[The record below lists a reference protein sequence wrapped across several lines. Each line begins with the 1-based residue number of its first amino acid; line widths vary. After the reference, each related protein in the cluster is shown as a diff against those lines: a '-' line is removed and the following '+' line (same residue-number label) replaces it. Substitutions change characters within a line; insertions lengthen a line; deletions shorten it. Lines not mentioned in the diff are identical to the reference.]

1 MAVYG
6 VRYAPWSGYKFRTE
20 YSCARTWASRRRNP
34 RSLGLGGCQQEYN
47 QAFGQYWKSKA
58 GQEVNFKQSHGG
70 SGKQARAVATGLQAD
85 VVALANDIDEIVNTG
100 QIDKNWQKE
109 FPNNSAPY
117 TSTIVF
123 LVRKGNPKQIKD
135 WNDLTKQGVEI
146 ITPNPKTG
154 GRRVGSIYRL
164 GVMY

>member
-1 MAVYG
+1 MSYDPT
-6 VRYAPWSGYKFRTE
+6 REFY
-20 YSCARTWASRRRNP
+20 
-34 RSLGLGGCQQEYN
+34 QEYY
-47 QAFGQYWKSKA
+47 QAFGQYQYWKSKA

-109 FPNNSAPY
+109 FLNNSAPY

-123 LVRKGNPKQIKD
+123 LVRKGNPNK
-135 WNDLTKQGVEI
+135 L
-146 ITPNPKTG
+146 KTG
-154 GRRVGSIYRL
+154 MI
-164 GVMY
+164 

>member
-1 MAVYG
+1 MIVLIFCCLYSEQIQFEYKAMKKILATSILVLFG
-6 VRYAPWSGYKFRTE
+6 GFAASAYAAKDFLNVSYDPTREFY
-20 YSCARTWASRRRNP
+20 
-34 RSLGLGGCQQEYN
+34 QEYN
-47 QAFGQYWKSKA
+47 QAFGQYQYWKSKA

-109 FPNNSAPY
+109 FLNNSAPY

-123 LVRKGNPKQIKD
+123 LVRKGNPNK
-135 WNDLTKQGVEI
+135 L
-146 ITPNPKTG
+146 KTG
-154 GRRVGSIYRL
+154 MI
-164 GVMY
+164 

>member
-6 VRYAPWSGYKFRTE
+6 VRYAPWSLYKFRTE

-70 SGKQARAVATGLQAD
+70 SGKQARAVATDLQAD

-109 FPNNSAPY
+109 FLNNSAPY

-123 LVRKGNPKQIKD
+123 LVRKGNPNK
-135 WNDLTKQGVEI
+135 L
-146 ITPNPKTG
+146 KTG
-154 GRRVGSIYRL
+154 MI
-164 GVMY
+164 

>member
-1 MAVYG
+1 MDMWWVWNHSWPRRKRRAEHS
-6 VRYAPWSGYKFRTE
+6 R
-20 YSCARTWASRRRNP
+20 ARTWASRRRNP

-47 QAFGQYWKSKA
+47 QAFGQYQYWKSKA

-70 SGKQARAVATGLQAD
+70 SGKQARAVATDLQAD

-109 FPNNSAPY
+109 FLNNSAPY

-123 LVRKGNPKQIKD
+123 LVRKGNPNK
-135 WNDLTKQGVEI
+135 L
-146 ITPNPKTG
+146 KTG
-154 GRRVGSIYRL
+154 MI
-164 GVMY
+164 

>member
-1 MAVYG
+1 MAVHG
-6 VRYAPWSGYKFRTE
+6 VRYAPWSGCKFRTE

-47 QAFGQYWKSKA
+47 QAFGQYQYWKSKA

-109 FPNNSAPY
+109 FLNNSAPY

-123 LVRKGNPKQIKD
+123 LVRKGNPNK
-135 WNDLTKQGVEI
+135 L
-146 ITPNPKTG
+146 KTG
-154 GRRVGSIYRL
+154 MI
-164 GVMY
+164 

>member
-34 RSLGLGGCQQEYN
+34 GSLGLGGCQQEYN

-109 FPNNSAPY
+109 FLNNSAPY

-123 LVRKGNPKQIKD
+123 LVRKGNSNK
-135 WNDLTKQGVEI
+135 L
-146 ITPNPKTG
+146 KTG
-154 GRRVGSIYRL
+154 MI
-164 GVMY
+164 

>member
-1 MAVYG
+1 MALCG
-6 VRYAPWSGYKFRTE
+6 VRYAPWSGCKFRTE

-70 SGKQARAVATGLQAD
+70 SGKQARAVATDLQAD

-109 FPNNSAPY
+109 FLNNSAPY

-123 LVRKGNPKQIKD
+123 LVRKGNPNK
-135 WNDLTKQGVEI
+135 L
-146 ITPNPKTG
+146 KTG
-154 GRRVGSIYRL
+154 MI
-164 GVMY
+164 